1 MLFKT
6 KRKLL
11 NERAKVKNRDIL
23 INALSSQKEQL
34 KKENQNLRNDLE
46 EEHIENYNLHR
57 KLFEIEQLIN
67 NTPTG
72 NYKDLY
78 EFRNKIKK
86 VICQSLNKTDNT

>member
-11 NERAKVKNRDIL
+11 DEQSKVRNRDIL
-23 INALSSQKEQL
+23 INDLSSQKECL
-34 KKENQNLRNDLE
+34 KQQNKDLKNDLE
-46 EEHIENYNLHR
+46 EEHIENNNLHR
-57 KLFEIEQLIN
+57 GLFEIEQLLN

-86 VICQSLNKTDNT
+86 VICQSLNKTDN